1 MYSCQLKRSTWQFI
15 ILLVQHCCTWSPFT
29 GWVFTAC
36 IHSTVVLIRLWSL
49 TEHDVSAT
57 KLRSLLEGAAF
68 FICKL
73 KVKGKSQLYLLFCL
87 REPIFEIFET
97 VQSLYLPFNAVLIQ
111 ITAVKEDRGMTF
123 LQYSLGDK
131 LGICMT
137 LLAAILIDIILHSLV
152 KCQRPI
158 ESTVII
164 EI

>member
-1 MYSCQLKRSTWQFI
+1 M
-15 ILLVQHCCTWSPFT
+15 
-29 GWVFTAC
+29 
-36 IHSTVVLIRLWSL
+36 
-49 TEHDVSAT
+49 
-57 KLRSLLEGAAF
+57 
-68 FICKL
+68 
-73 KVKGKSQLYLLFCL
+73 
-87 REPIFEIFET
+87 FET